1 MFIPSFLIEM
11 ITLFLGIFLA
21 LLAIYGLVRTDI
33 KRFLSLK
40 NLELQQETKS
50 HLLPLRLQ
58 AHERLIL
65 FVDRIN
71 PANMLLRLHQSGI
84 GIAELQAAVLTEV
97 RSEYQHNI
105 TQQLYVGTNTWK
117 VVQKLKDDTIGMIN
131 NGVLGLG
138 KEATGLELAKAILAH
153 MTGIEENPYDLT
165 IGLIKQ
171 DINQLF

>member
-1 MFIPSFLIEM
+1 MIIPSVLIE
-11 ITLFLGIFLA
+11 IVTLFLGIFLA
-21 LLAIYGLVRTDI
+21 LLAIYGLVRKDI
-33 KRFLSLK
+33 VRFLSLK
-40 NLELQQETKS
+40 NIELHQQTAS

-65 FVDRIN
+65 FIDRIN

-105 TQQLYVGTNTWK
+105 TQQLYVSAGTWQ
-117 VVQKLKDDTIGMIN
+117 VVKKLKDDTIGMIN

-138 KEATGLELAKAILAH
+138 KEATGLELAKAILEH
-153 MTGIEENPYDLT
+153 MAGIEENPYDLT
-165 IGLIKQ
+165 IELIKQ
-171 DINQLF
+171 DIHKLF